1 MLLNVFQSRCIIKTI
16 WMKEFFDKIIFHQLI
31 DASTNLIYLL
41 ITISSYF
48 ENCKSP
54 SLTFEDY
61 FQFSYF
67 FSFNHTSSYYVY
79 ALSVI
84 CAHAYEL
91 WSVELH
97 IFYVLIEQGMNLSIY
112 LSCFTLHGVQK
123 CLFQQT
129 TTISIRLE
137 SWSKL
142 KSTNRKM

>member
-1 MLLNVFQSRCIIKTI
+1 MTCHKLHIDVAKYLSISLHYQNHMDEK
-16 WMKEFFDKIIFHQLI
+16 FFDKIIFHQLI
-31 DASTNLIYLL
+31 DASSNWIYLL
-41 ITISSYF
+41 ITVSLYF

-129 TTISIRLE
+129 TTNNIKVE
-137 SWSKL
+137 S
-142 KSTNRKM
+142 